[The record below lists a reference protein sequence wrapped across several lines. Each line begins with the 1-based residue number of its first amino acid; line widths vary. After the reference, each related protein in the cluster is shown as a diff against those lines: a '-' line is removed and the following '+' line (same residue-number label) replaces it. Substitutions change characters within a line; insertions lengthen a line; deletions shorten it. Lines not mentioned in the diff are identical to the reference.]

1 MSNENSNL
9 LEEYKELGLNVR
21 NDNDASLKLTAVFLP
36 LAIAALALPY
46 WKTGTPKLF
55 AISGGV
61 TLMTVWFFSSEITT
75 ERLTTR
81 LLRIFELEQI
91 LQFNSLIRYGG
102 RPIVLKSQ
110 NLRRWLFVVYIVIA
124 LFVACDIEVETIGI
138 EAQPTNTQVEA
149 TLGTIDIW
157 TTPDLWPSEEWI
169 VKLSITVET
178 IVALITVT
186 IVVGIWGWIY
196 LRDDKHSSP
205 ENEA

>member
-1 MSNENSNL
+1 MSNENPHL

-21 NDNDASLKLTAVFLP
+21 NDNDALLKLTAVFLP

-46 WKTGTPKLF
+46 WKTGTPKLL

-61 TLMTVWFFSSEITT
+61 TLMTVWVLSSEITM
-75 ERLTTR
+75 ERLGAR

-91 LQFNSLIRYGG
+91 LEFNSLIRYSGQ
-102 RPIVLKSQ
+102 PIVLKSQ
-110 NLRRWLFVVYIVIA
+110 NLRRWRVYIVIA

-138 EAQPTNTQVEA
+138 EVQPTDTKIEA

-157 TTPDLWPSEEWI
+157 TTPDLWPSKEWI

-178 IVALITVT
+178 IVALITVA
-186 IVVGIWGWIY
+186 IVVGIWVWI
-196 LRDDKHSSP
+196 LKHDEKRPTP

>member
-1 MSNENSNL
+1 MSNENPHL

-21 NDNDASLKLTAVFLP
+21 SDNDALLKLTAVFLP

-46 WKTGTPKLF
+46 WKTGTPKLL

-61 TLMTVWFFSSEITT
+61 TLMTVWFLSSEITM
-75 ERLTTR
+75 ERLGAR

-91 LQFNSLIRYGG
+91 LEFNSLIRYSGQ
-102 RPIVLKSQ
+102 PIVLKSQ
-110 NLRRWLFVVYIVIA
+110 NLRRWMFGVYIVIA

-138 EAQPTNTQVEA
+138 EVQPTDTKVEA

-157 TTPDLWPSEEWI
+157 TTPDLWPSKEWI

-178 IVALITVT
+178 IVALITVA
-186 IVVGIWGWIY
+186 IVVGIWVWI
-196 LRDDKHSSP
+196 LKHDDKCPTP
-205 ENEA
+205 ENKP